1 MSSLILFLCSRIFLF
16 FILIIFCYSCLQYT
30 VSYKTTTMLDSVS
43 SIYETTAT
51 YAAVA
56 SAQLQQ
62 QQQQGQPF
70 IPATND
76 QDWIDKQSNTK
87 VSFTYSPEIPVVD
100 KATELNFNIVNI
112 SSGTRLKDVF
122 ARLTLIDTLQ
132 QKQQFPLA
140 SYNLTATDGYFSIK
154 YRFPHEGIY
163 QIIVKVNS
171 KYSALTLASFKILV
185 SFQPLAVI
193 NIKEIRPLLVP
204 AAIVGAMGV
213 ASIIAFIIIVNKRGK
228 NGNTS

>member
-1 MSSLILFLCSRIFLF
+1 MSSLILFLSPRIFFF
-16 FILIIFCYSCLQYT
+16 FILIIFCYCCLQHYI
-30 VSYKTTTMLDSVS
+30 VSYETTTMLNSVS
-43 SIYETTAT
+43 SIYETTT

-56 SAQLQQ
+56 SEQVR
-62 QQQQGQPF
+62 GQSV
-70 IPATND
+70 IPATNN
-76 QDWIDKQSNTK
+76 QDWIDKQSTTK

-100 KATELNFNIVNI
+100 NPTELKFNIVNI

-140 SYNLTATDGYFSIK
+140 SYNLTATEGYFLIK
-154 YRFPHEGIY
+154 YRFPHEGTY

-171 KYSALTLASFKILV
+171 KYSALTLASFKIFV
-185 SFQPLAVI
+185 SFQPFAVI
-193 NIKEIRPLLVP
+193 NVKEIRPLLVP
-204 AAIVGAMGV
+204 AAIVGAFGV
-213 ASIIAFIIIVNKRGK
+213 ASIIAFIMIVNKRGN

>member
-1 MSSLILFLCSRIFLF
+1 
-16 FILIIFCYSCLQYT
+16 
-30 VSYKTTTMLDSVS
+30 MLDSVS
-43 SIYETTAT
+43 SIYETTTT

-62 QQQQGQPF
+62 QQQQQGQRGQPF
-70 IPATND
+70 IPATNN

-87 VSFTYSPEIPVVD
+87 VSFTYSPEILVVG
-100 KATELNFNIVNI
+100 KATELKFNIVNI
-112 SSGTRLKDVF
+112 SSSGTRLKDVF

-154 YRFPHEGIY
+154 YRFPHEGTY

-193 NIKEIRPLLVP
+193 NVKEIRPLLVP

-213 ASIIAFIIIVNKRGK
+213 ASIIAFIMIVNKRGK
-228 NGNTS
+228 NDNTS

>member
-1 MSSLILFLCSRIFLF
+1 LL
-16 FILIIFCYSCLQYT
+16 FILIIFCYSYLQYT

-51 YAAVA
+51 YAAT
-56 SAQLQQ
+56 SAQLQQQ

-204 AAIVGAMGV
+204 AAIVGATG
-213 ASIIAFIIIVNKRGK
+213 AATIIAFIIIVNKRGK

>member
-1 MSSLILFLCSRIFLF
+1 LF

-62 QQQQGQPF
+62 QQGQPF

-100 KATELNFNIVNI
+100 KATELNSNIVNI

-154 YRFPHEGIY
+154 YRFPHEGTY

-204 AAIVGAMGV
+204 AAIVGATGV